1 MTVNLTPMSQHG
13 KTRIKEHGDEWTV
26 TGKNES
32 MKRIKL
38 ESKQTGY
45 IRWINEENDKHFRI
59 QNK

>member
-1 MTVNLTPMSQHG
+1 MTVKVEPISQHG
-13 KTRIKEHGDEWTV
+13 KTRIKEHGDEWII

-45 IRWINEENDKHFRI
+45 VRWIDENNDKHFRI
-59 QNK
+59 K